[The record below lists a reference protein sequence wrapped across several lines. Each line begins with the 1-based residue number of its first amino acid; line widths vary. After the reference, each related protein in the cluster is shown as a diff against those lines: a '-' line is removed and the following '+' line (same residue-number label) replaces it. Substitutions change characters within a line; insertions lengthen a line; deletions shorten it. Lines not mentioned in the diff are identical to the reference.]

1 MEQLFQG
8 LCHGHEISNRPI
20 NLREGVMNCIAQCHN
35 NHKDSVA
42 SSIRLKKTNSYLFR
56 DCPKKPLINQTG

>member
-42 SSIRLKKTNSYLFR
+42 SSIRLKKQIHIFLGTV
-56 DCPKKPLINQTG
+56 PKSL